1 MLLTTFVFQSKM
13 HLLLDLEHPLL
24 DLEYNFLNAKHYLLN
39 AEHPNFDLSPQPRA
53 SNIKRTCVS
62 KNV

>member
-1 MLLTTFVFQSKM
+1 M